1 MQSNGSEGGIVSKHG
16 GGSHP
21 AVWDTLAQTYDQE
34 RTDPVYSAVI
44 ERTIAALRPWGRVLD
59 CGAGTGM
66 ATRRL
71 TAASEIVATD
81 YSGQSLTLL
90 RERVSH
96 ARLRVIQADV
106 RCLPFPDEHFD
117 CVLCANVLQ
126 HLDPV
131 GQKAAAR
138 EILRVL
144 RRGGRYAVS
153 VHHYSRAKAAAG
165 WIKEGRPGQKGVD
178 YIFRFTRAELANLF
192 PSARIQACGFYG
204 FPFQAFPVVV
214 FGRMLAR
221 FGVGHMLIASGQ
233 KGAPGR

>member
-1 MQSNGSEGGIVSKHG
+1 MRNNGSEGEIVGKYG
-16 GGSHP
+16 GGSYA
-21 AVWDTLAQTYDQE
+21 AVWDALAQTYDQE

-44 ERTIAALRPWGRVLD
+44 ELTVAALRPRGRVLE

-71 TAASEIVATD
+71 TAASEIIATD

-96 ARLRVIQADV
+96 VGLRVIQADV
-106 RCLPFPDEHFD
+106 RCLPFPDEYFD

-165 WIKEGRPGQKGVD
+165 WVKEGKPGQNGVD
-178 YIFRFTRAELANLF
+178 YIFRFTRAELADLF
-192 PSARIQACGFYG
+192 PGARIRACGFYG
-204 FPFQAFPVVV
+204 FPFQAFPVAV

-221 FGVGHMLIASGQ
+221 LGVGHMLIASGQ